1 MASSADLTAVSPPYR
16 IVGEVF
22 FSYVIV
28 EQGERMLL
36 IDKHAAHERIIFE
49 QLRAN
54 LRRRDYAV
62 DSQLMLLPVEVML
75 MSDEV
80 GMIESY
86 RKQLEGIG
94 FTFTCLRNTVR
105 VDALPAGIE
114 TSAVA
119 DMFATFAAQ
128 LTEGTGDPKLTRD
141 TVFEKALFQ
150 ASCKAAIKAGRNY
163 SPEQTAYVVDQLM
176 RLPDV
181 TFCPHGRP
189 VAMEIKKRTLDHQF
203 ERC

>member
-1 MASSADLTAVSPPYR
+1 
-16 IVGEVF
+16 
-22 FSYVIV
+22 
-28 EQGERMLL
+28 
-36 IDKHAAHERIIFE
+36 
-49 QLRAN
+49 
-54 LRRRDYAV
+54 
-62 DSQLMLLPVEVML
+62 
-75 MSDEV
+75 
-80 GMIESY
+80 
-86 RKQLEGIG
+86 
-94 FTFTCLRNTVR
+94 
-105 VDALPAGIE
+105 
-114 TSAVA
+114 
-119 DMFATFAAQ
+119 MFATCAAQ
-128 LTEGTGDPKLTRD
+128 LTAGTGDPKLTRD